1 MLNSL
6 ETNLRYLQRVTQ
18 EPDDGFLALG
28 TPERREQ
35 EEYFDKSAEAR
46 AEENDELSN

>member
-18 EPDDGFLALG
+18 EPDDGLLALG
-28 TPERREQ
+28 TPERHEQ

-46 AEENDELSN
+46 AEETDNG